1 MAAQEGAE
9 AGSFLKEDLWF
20 GADVIVLKKARE
32 SRAAQWWRLALWSPM
47 MCHRTKFGRVCPL
60 GKLAS
65 GLLRLNLFHQAHR
78 RVSDLREPVRE
89 FE

>member
-1 MAAQEGAE
+1 MAASNRAGRRYDHGLSQRDLPMAVQEGPE
-9 AGSFLKEDLWF
+9 AGSFLKEDVWF

-47 MCHRTKFGRVCPL
+47 MCHF
-60 GKLAS
+60 
-65 GLLRLNLFHQAHR
+65 R